1 MGDDI
6 RAEPADIIA
15 SGSVVTGHAEN
26 VHATHAS
33 SDARIE
39 SAMSGWTGA
48 SQAAMTAKA
57 ALWQA
62 TTRTLSAR
70 LAEHGEALDS
80 SGRGYQETET
90 NNAESLREL
99 GEQAV

>member
-26 VHATHAS
+26 VHATHTA

-39 SAMSGWTGA
+39 SAMTGWTGA
-48 SQAAMTAKA
+48 SHAAMTAKA
-57 ALWQA
+57 ARWVS
-62 TTRTLSAR
+62 TTRTLSVR
-70 LAEHGEALDS
+70 LAEHGGALDS
-80 SGRGYQETET
+80 SGHAYQETE
-90 NNAESLREL
+90 NDNAESLHKL